1 MASLAKVIIGILI
14 IGAMY
19 IIPFFHVFGSSYTL
33 STIASLCDNPIIAIL
48 GGSACQTYKMYFYI
62 GWIAGIIFISWGM
75 LSKDSN

>member
-14 IGAMY
+14 IGALY
-19 IIPFFHVFGSSYTL
+19 TIPFFHGLGTSYTL
-33 STIASLCDNPIIAIL
+33 STMASLCDNPIISIL

-62 GWIAGIIFISWGM
+62 GWIVGIIFIAWGL